1 MTGRNCRQSHAN
13 ETPRAR
19 RIREAE
25 AREQALRA
33 RGIDPYARARAEL
46 EAGPRAE
53 LKAGPRAV
61 RRRQPRSLKRVL
73 LTALV
78 IVLVV
83 SGFGGFL
90 LWQRIADFNDAV
102 SSASSASSALFFPL
116 TGSDR
121 VNVAIYGYRG
131 EELGG
136 GTYLADSINILSI
149 DPSTDTTT
157 IIPVP
162 RDLWIAGQPELPRNG
177 KVNEAFAV
185 GFQNGGIQEAG
196 HLATA
201 LLASVTG
208 LTIEHWMAIDFAGFR
223 GMVDTVGGVTVNN
236 PTAFGYTWTEDLYYA
251 GNFEAGSFAAGEIFL
266 NGEDALSYSRTRYT
280 SVPAESS
287 DFARSIRQQLVL
299 AALRSK
305 LGSGGLGSLGP
316 GLALMDALKE
326 HMGTDLSAIDL
337 FLLSGHLGVD
347 RRIELGED
355 VILEATINELGQYV
369 LVVIGRT
376 SASDYGP
383 LHAFLA
389 AGLAEPIATPV
400 PTASSAP

>member
-1 MTGRNCRQSHAN
+1 VTGRNRRQSHAN

-25 AREQALRA
+25 AREHALQA

-46 EAGPRAE
+46 EAGPPAAR
-53 LKAGPRAV
+53 V
-61 RRRQPRSLKRVL
+61 RRPRRLRRRL
-73 LTALV
+73 LTALI

-83 SGFGGFL
+83 SGFGGVL
-90 LWQRIADFNDAV
+90 LWQRIATFNDAV

-116 TGSDR
+116 MGSDR
-121 VNVAIYGYRG
+121 VNVVVYGYGG
-131 EELGG
+131 EEHGG
-136 GTYLADSINILSI
+136 GIYLADSINILSI

-157 IIPVP
+157 IIPIP
-162 RDLWIAGQPELPRNG
+162 RDLWITGQPELPRNG

-185 GFQNGGIQEAG
+185 GFQKGGIQEAG
-196 HLATA
+196 NLATA

-208 LTIEHWMAIDFAGFR
+208 LTVEHWIALDFAGFR
-223 GMVDTVGGVTVNN
+223 EMVDTVGGVTVNN
-236 PTAFGYTWTEDLYYA
+236 PTPFSYTWSEDLFLA
-251 GNFEAGSFAAGEIFL
+251 GNFDAGSFAAGEIFL
-266 NGEDALSYSRTRYT
+266 DGQDALSYARTRYT

-287 DFARSIRQQLVL
+287 DFARSIRQQRVL
-299 AALRSK
+299 AALRTK
-305 LGSGGLGSLGP
+305 LGGGGLGSLGP

-326 HMGTDLSAIDL
+326 RMGTDLSAIDL

-347 RRIELGED
+347 RRIELRED
-355 VILEATINELGQYV
+355 VILEATINEIGQYV

-376 SASDYGP
+376 SASDYAP

-389 AGLAEPIATPV
+389 EGLAAPIATPV
-400 PTASSAP
+400 PSASSAP